1 MKSNWGVKMEYQKYS
16 VNSKEVR
23 DRGREKQREHNK
35 TADYIQPYHQIRNH
49 IFLIYYCIPITMH
62 NACYVKSVQSISAE
76 SMKSD
81 YMCYMMVSKYTD

>member
-1 MKSNWGVKMEYQKYS
+1 MKSYWGIKMEYQKYS

-23 DRGREKQREHNK
+23 DREIEKQREHNK
-35 TADYIQPYHQIRNH
+35 TADYIQSYHQIRNH

-62 NACYVKSVQSISAE
+62 NACYIRSISAE